1 MTTRPR
7 RLRTLR
13 GAGGTWAPRALAGY
27 AHAVAGRRDRAKQI
41 LGELSG
47 AVESPAPPTLIA
59 MVQVGQGDRRKALA
73 WLDRAFAER
82 DVRMVFLGVD
92 SVWNPLREEKRFAD
106 FLNQM
111 NLAST
116 RRR

>member
-1 MTTRPR
+1 VK
-7 RLRTLR
+7 LL
-13 GAGGTWAPRALAGY
+13 
-27 AHAVAGRRDRAKQI
+27 
-41 LGELSG
+41 
-47 AVESPAPPTLIA
+47 
-59 MVQVGQGDRRKALA
+59 GDRRKALA

-106 FLNQM
+106 FLNRM